1 MPLNKRYLSLWDTAA
16 HWHVLCFWQPWQ
28 CLHHCNCL
36 LVILLP
42 SVMDVHMILMRIE
55 CEKRDW
61 STKHSLWKTECHL
74 YLSIKINASR
84 PWLWAAWNE
93 KNNFI
98 SLGLQ
103 LKKYSSLIAKLS
115 FVAKQCMQ
123 LSVSGIKRI
132 YCSQKCLLIFFN
144 DDKHPLIVLSC
155 YNSINSF
162 FVQHLIWNHCAM
174 VHTS

>member
-103 LKKYSSLIAKLS
+103 LKKYSSLIAKL
-115 FVAKQCMQ
+115 FML
-123 LSVSGIKRI
+123 LSNACNYQYLVLKEYIAPKSA
-132 YCSQKCLLIFFN
+132 YWFF
-144 DDKHPLIVLSC
+144 LMM
-155 YNSINSF
+155 INT
-162 FVQHLIWNHCAM
+162 L
-174 VHTS
+174 